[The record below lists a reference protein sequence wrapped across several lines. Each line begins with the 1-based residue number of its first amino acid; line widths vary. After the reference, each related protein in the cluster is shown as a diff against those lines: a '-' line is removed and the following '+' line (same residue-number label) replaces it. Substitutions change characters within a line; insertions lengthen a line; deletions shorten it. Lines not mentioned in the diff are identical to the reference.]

1 MDKSVIINE
10 WLDYATKDINSAKYL
25 LGMRPIPLE
34 IICYHCEQAAEKILK
49 CYLIHRDEE
58 PPRTHDL
65 KLLWIKPLTRSASL
79 VSISHRMASNRGIR
93 LKLRFLKSIC
103 KKQLLTPSMS

>member
-1 MDKSVIINE
+1 MDKGVIVRE
-10 WLDYATKDINSAKYL
+10 WIDYATKDINSAKYL

-49 CYLIHRDEE
+49 CFLIHQDEE

-65 KLLWIKPLTRSASL
+65 KLSPHFPF
-79 VSISHRMASNRGIR
+79 SHRKQSPRLSPHSAPIPGRAS
-93 LKLRFLKSIC
+93 K
-103 KKQLLTPSMS
+103 T